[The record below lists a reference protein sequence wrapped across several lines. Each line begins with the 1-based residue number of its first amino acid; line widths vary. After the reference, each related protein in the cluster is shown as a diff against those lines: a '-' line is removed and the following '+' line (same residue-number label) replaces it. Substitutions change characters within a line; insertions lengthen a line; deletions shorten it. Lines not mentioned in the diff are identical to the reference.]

1 MQAFHSGFI
10 VFRNDTRKEKPVSTC
25 ARVKQLYPQHKEFNV
40 RTFIC
45 LFVCLWHCYCCGTE
59 GSQMLSRGAGIS
71 SPPFKTSEEQKL
83 LGFAFRGRPKAEMSS
98 RLQFCAAHGD
108 GQLILCYQESEPK
121 FRVPE
126 CLNPRA
132 TRRIL
137 GSSLSL
143 NALPD
148 FYN

>member
-1 MQAFHSGFI
+1 
-10 VFRNDTRKEKPVSTC
+10 
-25 ARVKQLYPQHKEFNV
+25 
-40 RTFIC
+40 
-45 LFVCLWHCYCCGTE
+45 
-59 GSQMLSRGAGIS
+59 MLSRGAGIS

-83 LGFAFRGRPKAEMSS
+83 LGFAFRGYPKAEMSS
-98 RLQFCAAHGD
+98 RLQFCAALGD

-137 GSSLSL
+137 GSNLSL
-143 NALPD
+143 NALTD
-148 FYN
+148 F